1 MKVIIDTNSLLSLVR
16 YYLPFDKNKILYN
29 FIKEKILSG
38 EIILIDKVYMQCAF
52 IAKGIILSEL
62 DFLNNKEYKKLA
74 KIPYNTELT
83 IPPNTR
89 KFFHLLNS
97 VFVNSIVKKT
107 KKITEVEFETLK
119 NSHLNDADMKLV
131 LLSLNLIA
139 QGENVFLVTEETS
152 ESNDNKLFVKIHA
165 MCRELDIKCITLP
178 ELITQYQDYFELHF
192 K

>member
-29 FIKEKILSG
+29 FIKAKIQSG
-38 EIILIDKVYMQCAF
+38 EIILIDKVYTQCSY

-62 DFLNNKEYKKLA
+62 DFLNDKEFKKLA
-74 KIPYNTELT
+74 KIPYNTEST
-83 IPPNTR
+83 IPPNTK

-97 VFVNSIVKKT
+97 VFVNSVVKKT
-107 KKITEVEFETLK
+107 KKITDVEFETLK

-131 LLSLNLIA
+131 LISLNLIA
-139 QGENVFLVTEETS
+139 KGESVFLVTEETS
-152 ESNDNKLFVKIHA
+152 DSNDNKLFVKIPA
-165 MCRELDIKCITLP
+165 MCRELNINCINLP
-178 ELITQYQDYFELHF
+178 ELIKMYQADFDLYF

>member
-29 FIKEKILSG
+29 FFKEKIQSG
-38 EIILIDKVYMQCAF
+38 EIILIDKVYMQCSF

-62 DFLNNKEYKKLA
+62 DFLNDKEYKKSA

-97 VFVNSIVKKT
+97 VFVNSVVKKS

-119 NSHLNDADMKLV
+119 NSHLNDADMKLI
-131 LLSLNLIA
+131 LLSLNLISKN
-139 QGENVFLVTEETS
+139 ETVYLVTEETS
-152 ESNDNKLFVKIHA
+152 ESNDNKLFVKIPT
-165 MCRELDIKCITLP
+165 MCRELNINCITLP
-178 ELITQYQDYFELHF
+178 YLIKLYQDDFDLHF

>member
-29 FIKEKILSG
+29 FIKEKIQIG
-38 EIILIDKVYMQCAF
+38 EIILIDKVYMQCSY
-52 IAKGIILSEL
+52 ISKGIIISEL
-62 DFLNNKEYKKLA
+62 DFLNDKDYKKSA

-83 IPPNTR
+83 IPPNTK

-97 VFVNSIVKKT
+97 VFVNSVIMKA

-152 ESNDNKLFVKIHA
+152 ESNDNKLFVKIPA
-165 MCRELDIKCITLP
+165 MCRELNISCINLPGLIKL
-178 ELITQYQDYFELHF
+178 YQNDFDLHF

>member
-29 FIKEKILSG
+29 FIKEKIQTG
-38 EIILIDKVYMQCAF
+38 EIILIDKVYMQCSY
-52 IAKGIILSEL
+52 ISKGIIISEL
-62 DFLNNKEYKKLA
+62 DFLNDKDYKKSA
-74 KIPYNTELT
+74 KTPYNTELT

-89 KFFHLLNS
+89 NFFHLLNS
-97 VFVNSIVKKT
+97 VFVNSVIMKA

-152 ESNDNKLFVKIHA
+152 ESNDNKLFVKIPA
-165 MCRELDIKCITLP
+165 MCRELNINCINLPALIKL
-178 ELITQYQDYFELHF
+178 YQDDFDLHF

>member
-29 FIKEKILSG
+29 FFKEKIQSG
-38 EIILIDKVYMQCAF
+38 EIILIDKVYIQCSF
-52 IAKGIILSEL
+52 IAKGIIISEL
-62 DFLNNKEYKKLA
+62 DFLNEKDYKKSA
-74 KIPYNTELT
+74 KIPFNTELI

-97 VFVNSIVKKT
+97 VFVNSVVKKV
-107 KKITEVEFETLK
+107 KNITEVEFENLK

-131 LLSLNLIA
+131 LLSLNLIDK
-139 QGENVFLVTEETS
+139 GENVFLVTEETS
-152 ESNDNKLFVKIHA
+152 ESNDNKLFVKIPA
-165 MCRELDIKCITLP
+165 MCRELGIACINLP
-178 ELITQYQDYFELHF
+178 ELIKLYQNDFDLHF